1 MRTLKLMVAV
11 ASAAFVL
18 LSVAPAASAGTMTVT
33 CTRTDGKVV
42 LKIRANDHAAHGLHR
57 AMEASA
63 MAQQRLGVTCSDMTG
78 EAVSTVHHRVVL
90 SCTNGSGDPVFK
102 LSANENAFKGLGVA
116 VQAFGR
122 HAAARLGVSCDLA
135 QA

>member
-1 MRTLKLMVAV
+1 MRSLKLLIAASSVALL
-11 ASAAFVL
+11 F

-33 CTRTDGKVV
+33 CTRNDGKVI

-63 MAQQRLGVTCSDMTG
+63 MAQQRLGVTCSDTTG
-78 EAVSTVHHRVVL
+78 TEAATVHHRVVL
-90 SCTNGSGDPVFK
+90 SCTNGSGDQVFK
-102 LSANENAFKGLGVA
+102 LSANEKAFKGLGVA

-122 HAAARLGVSCDLA
+122 HAAARLGISCELA